1 LPRRTGGTE
10 RVALAA
16 LGLAALAGTFPAAA
30 SAQVAFEAAL
40 QSDYRLRGYS
50 ASNGHAVASLSA
62 DYDDP
67 SGAYAGGVVAGMLS
81 DGDPHVL
88 LLEGHAGYAV
98 RIAPTISLDL
108 GATHS
113 QYYFGYGTSRN
124 YQYSEAYIGIAL
136 PHVSAR
142 ASYSPNYYFPHT
154 PTLYAEVDGGV
165 EPAPNW
171 FLSAHAGAL
180 FYLDGGPYGLPDK
193 RYDWRVGV
201 SRQLGKFGLHVELSG
216 RLQGEYSPYAHDKA
230 ALAATLTRAF

>member
-1 LPRRTGGTE
+1 
-10 RVALAA
+10 
-16 LGLAALAGTFPAAA
+16 LAGALPVP
-30 SAQVAFEAAL
+30 SQAQVAVEAAL

-50 ASNGHAVASLSA
+50 ASNGHATASLSA

-67 SGAYAGGVVAGMLS
+67 SGLYAGGVVAGMMS
-81 DGDPHVL
+81 DGDPHIL
-88 LLEGHAGYAV
+88 LLEGHVGYAV
-98 RIAPTISLDL
+98 RIAPNVSLDF
-108 GATHS
+108 GGTHS

-124 YQYSEAYIGIAL
+124 FQYSEAYVGVAL

-142 ASYSPNYYFPHT
+142 ASYSPNYYFDHT

-165 EPAPNW
+165 EPATDW

-180 FYLDGGPYGLPDK
+180 FYLDGAPFHLPDK

-201 SRQLGKFGLHVELSG
+201 SHQMGRYGVHVELSG
-216 RLQGEYSPYAHDKA
+216 RIQGEYSRFATDRQ